1 MTLHELISNKISN
14 FLDNMYYKYLKKL
27 YNDSVSN
34 IYNYPKF
41 HIIKPEYFVYLQY
54 YFVYTFFNYITFKKV
69 ILYSTSLHLTH
80 ISGLV
85 YETLIN
91 KYNYRSKNNIIFLK
105 DTNYLLFMYL
115 FFFKILFLN
124 KNLYIKI
131 FLLNSIYLFYF
142 GYSINFIY
150 KKRLECIENNKELNH
165 YLKILIITPNKETI
179 EKIVKNTRI
188 FTYSNFLIFINILLF
203 MVL

>member
-1 MTLHELISNKISN
+1 M
-14 FLDNMYYKYLKKL
+14 
-27 YNDSVSN
+27 
-34 IYNYPKF
+34 
-41 HIIKPEYFVYLQY
+41 
-54 YFVYTFFNYITFKKV
+54 TFKKL

-85 YETLIN
+85 YEILIE
-91 KYNYRSKNNIIFLK
+91 KYNYKSKNNIIFLK

-150 KKRLECIENNKELNH
+150 KKRLESIENNKELNH

-188 FTYSNFLIFINILLF
+188 FTYSNFLIFVNILLF

>member
-1 MTLHELISNKISN
+1 MTLHEMIADKISN

-27 YNDSVSN
+27 YNDSISN

-41 HIIKPEYFVYLQY
+41 HIIKPEYFIYLQY
-54 YFVYTFFNYITFKKV
+54 YFVYTFFNYITFKNL

-91 KYNYRSKNNIIFLK
+91 KYNYKSKNNIIFLK

-124 KNLYIKI
+124 KELYIKI

-150 KKRLECIENNKELNH
+150 KKRLDSIENNEELNH
-165 YLKILIITPNKETI
+165 YLKILIVTPNKETI
-179 EKIVKNTRI
+179 EKIIKNTCI

>member
-1 MTLHELISNKISN
+1 MTLHEIIADKISN

-27 YNDSVSN
+27 YNDSISN

-41 HIIKPEYFVYLQY
+41 HIIKPEYFIYLQY
-54 YFVYTFFNYITFKKV
+54 YFVYTFFNYMTFKKL

-85 YETLIN
+85 YEILIE
-91 KYNYRSKNNIIFLK
+91 KYNYKSKNNIIFLK

-150 KKRLECIENNKELNH
+150 KKRLESIENNKELNH

-188 FTYSNFLIFINILLF
+188 FTYSNFLIFVNILLF

>member
-1 MTLHELISNKISN
+1 MTLHEIIADKISN

-27 YNDSVSN
+27 YNDSISN

-41 HIIKPEYFVYLQY
+41 HIIKPEYFIYLQY
-54 YFVYTFFNYITFKKV
+54 YFVYTFFNYMTFKKL

-85 YETLIN
+85 YETLIE
-91 KYNYRSKNNIIFLK
+91 KYNYKSKNNIIFLK

-150 KKRLECIENNKELNH
+150 KKRLESIENNKELNH

-179 EKIVKNTRI
+179 EKIIKNTRI